1 MVGNIKRVGNNG
13 VIGAANECC
22 IPTEKKRVQN
32 VIIIVLVS
40 LARLLHHEIMRT
52 TPYFFPLSPIPQPGC

>member
-22 IPTEKKRVQN
+22 IPTEKKESSKCDHN
-32 VIIIVLVS
+32 
-40 LARLLHHEIMRT
+40 
-52 TPYFFPLSPIPQPGC
+52 SPSKSC